1 MKKFLAIAALCCLVS
16 VPAMAGEPLGFIWQN
31 TTHPLTGSGSVST
44 SKVGTAVC
52 KQYFG
57 VVSLGDCSIKSAM
70 VNGKIN
76 SLSHVDQHVKNIIG
90 FKTIE
95 TRAYG
100 N

>member
-1 MKKFLAIAALCCLVS
+1 MKKLFATIALCAVFA
-16 VPAMAGEPLGFIWQN
+16 VPAMAGEPFGFIYQD

-44 SKVGTAVC
+44 NKVGTAVC

-57 VVSLGDCSIKSAM
+57 IVSMGDCSIKSAM

-76 SLSHVDQHVKNIIG
+76 SLSHADQYIKNIIG
-90 FKTIE
+90 IKTIE
-95 TRAYG
+95 TKAYG